1 MEKLFKLLAAMDW
14 LVSGG
19 SVAYGLVTQNWW
31 YVAGGVLGLCLA
43 FYRPSERI
51 RAVLEK
57 RFLRKKARTDDSAVA
72 QAEDVFYA
80 SVLGQLQDESAPAA
94 AATGPRQYHDTLPAY
109 GRVLLSGSKHNQLR
123 AEHVQVLASA
133 PEALPKVPRYF

>member
-19 SVAYGLVTQNWW
+19 SVAYGLLTQNWW

-57 RFLRKKARTDDSAVA
+57 RFLRKKTRTDDSAVA

-80 SVLGQLQDESAPAA
+80 SVLGQLQDESAPSVAA
-94 AATGPRQYHDTLPAY
+94 GPRHYHDTLPAY
-109 GRVLLSGSKHNQLR
+109 NRVLLSGSKHNQLR
-123 AEHVQVLASA
+123 PEHVQKLALEPDVLSQA
-133 PEALPKVPRYF
+133 PRYF